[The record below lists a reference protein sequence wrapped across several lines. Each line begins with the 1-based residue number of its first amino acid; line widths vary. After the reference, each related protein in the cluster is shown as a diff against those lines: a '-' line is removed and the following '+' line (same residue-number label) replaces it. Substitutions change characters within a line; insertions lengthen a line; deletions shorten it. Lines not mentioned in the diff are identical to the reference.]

1 MSSAYFLRRYY
12 VLNKKSKLLTV
23 HDRPNGKVQHS
34 FKLDE
39 CLIKVGTNLNSFLT
53 PDYAKH
59 FQDKPKDLQL
69 PKDNPLPMA
78 LFIFER
84 CK

>member
-1 MSSAYFLRRYY
+1 MSSEHFLRRYY

-23 HDRPNGKVQHS
+23 HDRPNGKAQHS

-39 CLIKVGTNLNSFLT
+39 CLIKVDTNLNSFLK

-59 FQDKPKDLQL
+59 FIDKAKDLQL
-69 PKDNPLPMA
+69 P
-78 LFIFER
+78 
-84 CK
+84 